1 MDIDVIGLAGAFS
14 YALDCIEAELVH
26 ISNKH
31 GKRVAYMSVNMAK
44 KMNIKQEALQ
54 DLAMCALLHDNALTQ
69 YIYEEFQNDLTKNQP
84 KELNAKQIGIHC
96 LYGEENIK
104 LLPFHNDI
112 KNVIL
117 YHHENAD
124 GTGPFG
130 KNYQEVPLFSRII
143 HLCDIVDSV
152 CERKESTNDEKWQFI
167 QNFLNQQRNLLFD
180 YQCVDAFLEAFSK
193 EEFIKIRSNQFEEE
207 LWKSIPRNKYS
218 CNQKVCQNIVEFFT
232 KIIDYKSE
240 FTSRHSLGVAQKVEK
255 LAKIMNYKE
264 EDVQKIYLA
273 GAFHDIGKMAVGNDI
288 LEKPARLTDEEYDKM
303 KNHAGYTYLILSE
316 VHDFE
321 EIRDWAAFH
330 HEKLDGSG
338 YPFGKTGKDLN
349 EPERMMACIDIYQAL
364 TEPRPYKEGMSHE
377 KACQIMEDMVKKGQ
391 IDGRITKIIQ
401 ESFQ

>member
-1 MDIDVIGLAGAFS
+1 MEIDVIGLAGAFS

-69 YIYEEFQNDLTKNQP
+69 YIYEEFQNDLTKNQS

-104 LLPFHNDI
+104 LLPFHNDV

-117 YHHENAD
+117 YHHENAN

-130 KNYQEVPLFSRII
+130 KKYQEIPLFSRII
-143 HLCDIVDSV
+143 HLCDVIDSV
-152 CERKESTNDEKWQFI
+152 CERKELPNDKKWQFI
-167 QNFLNQQRNLLFD
+167 QDFLNQQRNLLFD
-180 YQCVDAFLEAFSK
+180 QQCVDVFLEAFSK
-193 EEFIKIRSNQFEEE
+193 EEFIKMRSDQFEEE
-207 LWKSIPRNKYS
+207 LWKRVPRNKYS

-264 EDVQKIYLA
+264 EEVQKIYLA

-288 LEKPARLTDEEYDKM
+288 LEKPARLTDEEYNKM

-349 EPERMMACIDIYQAL
+349 EQERMMACIDIYQAL

-377 KACQIMEDMVKKGQ
+377 KACQIMESMVESGQ
-391 IDGRITKIIQ
+391 IDGRITKIIH